1 MTRVMDRV
9 NLIAIKLKKIRK
21 LNSQPTKYWWLKLKI
36 NEPQKK
42 KKKTIWDNLTNPL
55 NCYSGDQHN
64 LVERK
69 LKIIIKLN
77 SQPNPMLKSETGKK
91 KQIKKNKK
99 NWVNPSNLRLDHE
112 TKITSYKRKWKTFMK
127 LNP

>member
-1 MTRVMDRV
+1 M
-9 NLIAIKLKKIRK
+9 
-21 LNSQPTKYWWLKLKI
+21 
-36 NEPQKK
+36 
-42 KKKTIWDNLTNPL
+42 TNPL

-91 KQIKKNKK
+91 KNKK
-99 NWVNPSNLRLDHE
+99 N
-112 TKITSYKRKWKTFMK
+112 
-127 LNP
+127 

>member
-1 MTRVMDRV
+1 MVE
-9 NLIAIKLKKIRK
+9 IKNKR
-21 LNSQPTKYWWLKLKI
+21 TT
-36 NEPQKK
+36 K

-91 KQIKKNKK
+91 SKLKKIKKLSQPFKLASRSWNQD
-99 NWVNPSNLRLDHE
+99 NL
-112 TKITSYKRKWKTFMK
+112 I
-127 LNP
+127 

>member
-1 MTRVMDRV
+1 MVE
-9 NLIAIKLKKIRK
+9 IKNKR
-21 LNSQPTKYWWLKLKI
+21 TT
-36 NEPQKK
+36 K

-55 NCYSGDQHN
+55 NCYSEDQHN

-91 KQIKKNKK
+91 SKLKKNKK
-99 NWVNPSNLRLDHE
+99 TESTLQTCV
-112 TKITSYKRKWKTFMK
+112 
-127 LNP
+127 